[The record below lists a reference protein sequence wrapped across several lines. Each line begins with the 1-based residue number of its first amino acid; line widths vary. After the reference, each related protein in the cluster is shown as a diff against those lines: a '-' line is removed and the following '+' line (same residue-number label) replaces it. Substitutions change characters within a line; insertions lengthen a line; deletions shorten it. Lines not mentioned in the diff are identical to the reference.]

1 MKELIEEA
9 GYKHVGILQFDRIRH
24 SKMKKKLTTK
34 YLRRVGKVLEAKLEG
49 HMGNISSEVLCS
61 IRRLELCRIGTA
73 ILKN

>member
-9 GYKHVGILQFDRIRH
+9 GYKYVGILQVDRIRH
-24 SKMKKKLTTK
+24 SKMKEKLTTR
-34 YLRRVGKVLEAKLEG
+34 YLRRVGKILETKLEG

-61 IRRLELCRIGTA
+61 IHRLELCRIGTA